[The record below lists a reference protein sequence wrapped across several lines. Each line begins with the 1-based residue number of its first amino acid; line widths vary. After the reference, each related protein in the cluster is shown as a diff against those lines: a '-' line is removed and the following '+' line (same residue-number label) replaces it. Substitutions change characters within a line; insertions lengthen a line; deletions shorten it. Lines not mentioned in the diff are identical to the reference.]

1 MKTAKETVNKTTA
14 NRTTQKIQNS
24 KKNKEEK
31 MELTGEELLRRK
43 ISNVLRE
50 GSTQYWFK
58 LEQFRQEAQK
68 YDFKAQKMM
77 MKIEMSEELQENEVP
92 CLRTI
97 RRLLDYAE
105 TATEEKTLPVGINMI
120 RILGR
125 ALKGS
130 PDAYLEKIDQ
140 RSMQHLAEEYLR
152 ETQKMQEKQWKDN

>member
-50 GSTQYWFK
+50 GSAQYWFK

-120 RILGR
+120 REARMHIWKKLIRGACSIGPR
-125 ALKGS
+125 SICGKRRKCKKNSGKTI
-130 PDAYLEKIDQ
+130 EK
-140 RSMQHLAEEYLR
+140 
-152 ETQKMQEKQWKDN
+152 

>member
-1 MKTAKETVNKTTA
+1 
-14 NRTTQKIQNS
+14 
-24 KKNKEEK
+24 
-31 MELTGEELLRRK
+31 
-43 ISNVLRE
+43 
-50 GSTQYWFK
+50 
-58 LEQFRQEAQK
+58 
-68 YDFKAQKMM
+68 MM

-140 RSMQHLAEEYLR
+140 RAGR
-152 ETQKMQEKQWKDN
+152 G

>member
-1 MKTAKETVNKTTA
+1 
-14 NRTTQKIQNS
+14 
-24 KKNKEEK
+24 

-97 RRLLDYAE
+97 RRLLDYAGNSNRR
-105 TATEEKTLPVGINMI
+105 KTLLRVGINMI
-120 RILGR
+120 RILG
-125 ALKGS
+125 G
-130 PDAYLEKIDQ
+130 
-140 RSMQHLAEEYLR
+140 HLR
-152 ETQKMQEKQWKDN
+152 EARMHIWKKLIRGASDIWPRSICGKRRKCKKNSGKTIEK